1 MKVKFNL
8 PVKRYRNKI
17 SFDSNTSFGC
27 GNLQPLFSKF
37 VVPKSKLKIDFGQ
50 LTRLAPLVVPSF
62 ARLKQLNDFVFV
74 PIAQV
79 MPSFDAF
86 LSQSPIHGTTR
97 SYTPTSLP
105 CTTNQA
111 LFNELVGYFSVC
123 YTHPSSGS
131 GSTIKPTAY
140 SLSDYR
146 GQFSY
151 DNLATVDIADITKVS
166 YDFVKA
172 DNNTLYYFKLNQDGR
187 FWFTVLLGL
196 GYSCDPTDTK
206 PVSILPLWAFVKAYY
221 DVYYNKRYNAWH
233 TSDLYNSINSHY
245 NGGFISLTVGSKV
258 YDMVKG
264 HIIPMLFD
272 SNHNFYCYAP
282 LDNSPLNVAT
292 STPSNVSLSQDIA
305 STSHDVAF
313 ASKDEVASAVFSIS
327 TDDSVGAV
335 GAVTLGIVNKLW
347 DFVSRS
353 SVVGQNVKDWFKVHF
368 GVSPTEDMFQHAVL
382 FASKPNMVNINVVVA
397 SADGQ
402 SGDSSSRLGDL
413 AGTAFASD
421 QGSVT
426 FDVPTF
432 GFVFCIS
439 GMIPLTRVSGGT
451 QPELYNTSLFDMPF
465 PDFDGLGY
473 ETINNSSLSVAGN
486 GKQLGLLPVHVPSG
500 GFGFLPR
507 LSSYKFCNNFRSG
520 GFAIPSIRDS
530 YLSYCEDTVIDNMF
544 NNQSPAPTP
553 SNLKLN
559 YPWRYDLSNFL
570 SFNRIFYNQVSE
582 DPDTKQLFVDD
593 NFMSQSTFDVTIS
606 SYLKPLSDSYS
617 IEELG
622 KQLISSKVQ

>member
-8 PVKRYRNKI
+8 PVKSYRNKI

-37 VVPKSKLKIDFGQ
+37 VVPKSKIKIDFGQ

-62 ARLKQLNDFVFV
+62 ARLKQINDFVFV
-74 PIAQV
+74 PVAQV

-86 LSQSPIHGTTR
+86 LSQSSIHGAIG
-97 SYTPTSLP
+97 SYTPRSLP

-123 YTHPSSGS
+123 YTHSSSGT
-131 GSTIKPTAY
+131 GSTIRPKAF
-140 SLSDYR
+140 SLKDYR
-146 GQFSY
+146 GSKSY
-151 DNLATVDIADITKVS
+151 KNLATDDIADITKVS
-166 YDFVKA
+166 YDFEKA
-172 DNNTLYYFKLNQDGR
+172 DSNTLYYFKLNQDGR

-196 GYSCDPTDTK
+196 GYSCDPTDDK
-206 PVSILPLWAFVKAYY
+206 PVSILPLWAFLKAFY

-233 TSDLYNSINSHY
+233 SSNVYADINRHY
-245 NGGFISLTVGSKV
+245 NGDFISMTVSGKA

-264 HIIPMLFD
+264 FVIPRLFD
-272 SNHNFYCYAP
+272 TNPSFYCYAP

-292 STPSNVSLSQDIA
+292 STPSNVALRNSIS
-305 STSHDVAF
+305 SVGSEESFSNTSDVAYAKF
-313 ASKDEVASAVFSIS
+313 NLSLDDAVGSIS
-327 TDDSVGAV
+327 
-335 GAVTLGIVNKLW
+335 AVTLGVANKLW

-368 GVSPTEDMFQHAVL
+368 GMNPSEDMFEHAVL
-382 FASKPNMVNINVVVA
+382 FAQKPNFVNVNVVVA

-402 SGDSSSRLGDL
+402 SGESSSRLGDL
-413 AGTAFASD
+413 AGTAFSSQQD
-421 QGSVT
+421 SVT
-426 FDVPTF
+426 FSVPTF

-439 GMIPLTRVSGGT
+439 GIIPLTRVSGGT

-486 GKQLGLLPVHVPSG
+486 GRQLGLLAAHVPSG
-500 GFGFLPR
+500 GFGYLPR

-530 YLSYCEDTVIDNMF
+530 YLSYCEDTVINNMF
-544 NNQSPAPTP
+544 NNQSPAPSP

-559 YPWRYDLSNFL
+559 YPWRYDLSNFF
-570 SFNRIFYNQVSE
+570 SFNRIFYNQVST
-582 DPDTKQLFVDD
+582 DSDTKQIFVDD
-593 NFMSQSTFDVTIS
+593 NFMCQSTFDISVS